1 MYSRE
6 ERLKAIELFIKYDR
20 SAAAVI
26 RELGYPSRKLLP
38 QWYAQYLEEQRNGVL
53 WERCRREPKYSL
65 QQQEAAIQHFLNHG
79 RSLARTI
86 RALGYPCRETLRAW
100 CRNWLKA
107 REKRVVSVQYTK
119 EQKQECVLDLC
130 TRSGSAQAVAQN
142 HGVSRGALY
151 QWKQELLGREEHKTV
166 PKPKEPSLS
175 EERDALLAEL
185 ETLKKQI
192 YRLQMEKDI

>member
-6 ERLKAIELFIKYDR
+6 ERLKAAELYIKYDR

-26 RELGYPSRKLLP
+26 HELGYPSRKLLHR
-38 QWYAQYLEEQRNGVL
+38 WYAQYIEEQRSGVL

-65 QQQEAAIQHFLNHG
+65 QQQEAAIQHFLDHG

-86 RALGYPCRETLRAW
+86 RALGYPCRPTLRDW
-100 CRNWLKA
+100 CRKWLKA

-119 EQKQECVLDLC
+119 EQKQECVLDFC
-130 TRSGSAQAVAQN
+130 TRSSSAQAVAQT

-151 QWKQELLGREEHKTV
+151 QWNVFSQAKFRKKSCKNPKIIFRKSEKNRGSFLPHEGMFHAVTFPFKQ
-166 PKPKEPSLS
+166 
-175 EERDALLAEL
+175 
-185 ETLKKQI
+185 
-192 YRLQMEKDI
+192 